1 MSMTSH
7 GVASGA
13 KRTGLRDAH
22 AHLPQHGRAAEMVE
36 LSSCT
41 SKEDCLAL
49 LAERAD
55 EERTNGS
62 ARTERADQEPW
73 ILGGGLRVAAWANP
87 VYPTASEI
95 DEAVGGRCCC
105 AWSFDYH
112 AIAASSTALRAAGIS
127 HASKDPEG
135 GVIERDAQTGQP
147 TGLVLE
153 AAAHLV
159 WDAVPEPTPADRKR
173 QVLAGARDMQRL
185 GFVEMHDLHAPRW
198 LGPML
203 AALNDADEL
212 GIRLDLFAP
221 LREIEMAQ
229 EEARAW
235 ERDRVRLAGAKVF
248 VDGTLNSKTA
258 WMLSAYADPLPG
270 HACGMAMMNDGELD
284 EAIRRVDGL
293 GLPLAAHAIGDGAVR
308 AVLDAIE
315 RVRPRTPGFRIEHA
329 EVIDEADIERFA
341 KLGVIC
347 SPQPC
352 HLLADVEA
360 LTRLLPHRL
369 DRVLPLRE
377 LIDAGVEPG
386 SLLLFGSD
394 TPIVRPDP
402 QDSVLA
408 AVSRRRQDM
417 ADAHRIAPAQAIS
430 EDEAWA
436 AFAAR
441 PAGI

>member
-1 MSMTSH
+1 MNSTPTEAV
-7 GVASGA
+7 GGPG
-13 KRTGLRDAH
+13 RTGLRDAH
-22 AHLPQHGRAAEMVE
+22 AHLPQHGRAAEMVQ

-41 SKEDCLAL
+41 SKADCLAL
-49 LAERAD
+49 LAARAD
-55 EERTNGS
+55 EERTNS
-62 ARTERADQEPW
+62 PSRTAGTDQEPW
-73 ILGGGLRVAAWANP
+73 ILGGGLRVAAWAEP
-87 VYPTASEI
+87 TYPTAQEI

-112 AIAASSTALRAAGIS
+112 AIAASTSALHAAGIS
-127 HASKDPEG
+127 HASTDPEG
-135 GVIERDAQTGQP
+135 GVIVRDVSTGEP

-159 WDAVPEPTPADRKR
+159 WNAVPEPTMADRRR
-173 QVLAGARDMQRL
+173 QVRAGVRDMQRL

-203 AALNDADEL
+203 AEMDDADEL
-212 GIRLDLFAP
+212 GMHLELFAP
-221 LREIEMAQ
+221 LREIEAAY

-235 ERDRVRLAGAKVF
+235 QRDRVRLAGAKIF

-258 WMLSAYADPLPG
+258 WMLSEYADPLPG
-270 HACGMAMMNDGELD
+270 HPRGMAMMTAGELD
-284 EAIRRVDGL
+284 DAVRRVDAM

-329 EVIDEADIERFA
+329 EVIDETDVPRFA
-341 KLGVIC
+341 DLGVIC

-352 HLLADVEA
+352 HLLADIEA

-369 DRVLPLRE
+369 DRVLPLRD
-377 LIDAGVEPG
+377 LIDAGAEPG

-402 QDSVLA
+402 QDSVQA
-408 AVSRRRQDM
+408 AVSRRRADM
-417 ADAHRIAPAQAIS
+417 PDAHRIAPAQAIS
-430 EDEAWA
+430 ADEAWA